1 MSDLGIS
8 FNRNELPEQDSFEPI
23 PAAWYPARIVEAEP
37 KDSKSGNGQYINVQ
51 WEIMGAKFSGRK
63 VFGRITTR
71 NVNEVAEEI
80 GRKQIRELMEATG
93 LAVLN
98 KTEQLIGKTCEIKVS
113 VSPATAQYEAS
124 NDIKRYRAAGGA
136 LPTASSAPSAAAA
149 TPAATAKKPWE
160 R

>member
-23 PAAWYPARIVEAEP
+23 PAAWYPARIVEAEA

-51 WEIMGAKFSGRK
+51 WEIMGAKFAGRK

-93 LAVLN
+93 LVTLS
-98 KTEQLIGKTCEIKVS
+98 KTEQLSGKTCEIKVS
-113 VSPATAQYEAS
+113 VNPATDKYEAS
-124 NDIKRYRAAGGA
+124 NDVKRYRAAGGSS
-136 LPTASSAPSAAAA
+136 LPAAQPASQTAA
-149 TPAATAKKPWE
+149 PAATAKKPWE
-160 R
+160 RS